1 MMNNSTDSGQA
12 KRYLNQSQL
21 YASLVGWKSYNK
33 TWRFTETTIMRL
45 TRIVRM
51 ASAADEAEELNPNRA
66 SRERFFQASSTTLI
80 GTMLLRIG
88 IKIFTQ
94 HIFT

>member
-1 MMNNSTDSGQA
+1 MG
-12 KRYLNQSQL
+12 
-21 YASLVGWKSYNK
+21 
-33 TWRFTETTIMRL
+33 L

-66 SRERFFQASSTTLI
+66 SRERFFQASSTTLF
-80 GTMLLRIG
+80 GTILLRIG
-88 IKIFTQ
+88 IKIFSQ

>member
-1 MMNNSTDSGQA
+1 
-12 KRYLNQSQL
+12 
-21 YASLVGWKSYNK
+21 
-33 TWRFTETTIMRL
+33 
-45 TRIVRM
+45 M
-51 ASAADEAEELNPNRA
+51 ASAADEAEELNLNRE

-80 GTMLLRIG
+80 GTMLLRSG